1 MRTKKGIRPVAILP
15 LGFLGLILVGTVL
28 LSLPI
33 ATVDRTS
40 IGVFDAWF
48 TATSA
53 SCITGLIVTDTSAT
67 FSMFGQV
74 VIIMLI
80 QFGGLGFMTMAT
92 LLFLSIR
99 KRISLKERLTIAESL
114 GENKLSG
121 IVRLGRNAAIIT
133 FGCELIGAAL
143 LSIRFIPML
152 GWSKGIWYSVF
163 HSISA
168 FCNAGFDLMGR
179 VTGEYSSFTALHGD
193 LLVNL
198 TLIGLIVVGGLGFA
212 VIMDLGAF
220 RRTRHL
226 SLHTKLVLFTTL
238 VLLFAGA
245 LLFFILEYDNTGTMQ
260 GMSVGEKALASLFQS
275 VTCRTAGFNTVDQA
289 ALTDSSKLLSS
300 ILMFIG
306 GAPAGTAGGIKVTT
320 VALLALT
327 LRSFLRGHSDI
338 NVFRRRVSPALVQR
352 SLCIFIIGIL
362 MMMSASMIVS
372 FSQIS
377 SGSSF
382 IDVFFELAS
391 AVGTVGVSTGVTAE
405 ATAMTRVVLCLF
417 MFAGRV
423 GPLTLVLSLSG
434 KSDDSTLRYP
444 EGSIMVG

>member
-1 MRTKKGIRPVAILP
+1 
-15 LGFLGLILVGTVL
+15 
-28 LSLPI
+28 
-33 ATVDRTS
+33 
-40 IGVFDAWF
+40 
-48 TATSA
+48 
-53 SCITGLIVTDTSAT
+53 
-67 FSMFGQV
+67 
-74 VIIMLI
+74 
-80 QFGGLGFMTMAT
+80 MTMAT
-92 LLFLSIR
+92 LLFLSVR

-152 GWSKGIWYSVF
+152 GLSKGIWYSVF

-198 TLIGLIVVGGLGFA
+198 TLIGLIIIGGLGFA

-226 SLHTKLVLFTTL
+226 SIHTKLVLFTTL
-238 VLLFAGA
+238 VLVAAGA
-245 LLFFILEYDNTGTMQ
+245 LLFFVFEYNNSGTMQ
-260 GMSVGEKALASLFQS
+260 AMGVGEKALASLFQS

-289 ALTDSSKLLSS
+289 SLTDSSKLLSS
-300 ILMFIG
+300 MLMFIG

-327 LRSFLRGHSDI
+327 LRSFLRGHSDV
-338 NVFRRRVSPALVQR
+338 NVFRRRISPALVQR
-352 SLCIFIIGIL
+352 SLCIFIVGIL

-372 FSQIS
+372 FSQIG

-391 AVGTVGVSTGVTAE
+391 AVGTVGVSTGVTME

-434 KSDDSTLRYP
+434 KSDDSTFRYP

>member
-28 LSLPI
+28 LSLPA

-53 SCITGLIVTDTSAT
+53 SCITGLIVTDTAAT

-80 QFGGLGFMTMAT
+80 QCGGLGFMTMAT
-92 LLFLSIR
+92 LLFLSVR

-152 GWSKGIWYSVF
+152 GLSKGIWYSVF

-198 TLIGLIVVGGLGFA
+198 TLIGLIIIGGLGFA

-226 SLHTKLVLFTTL
+226 SIHTKLVLFTTL
-238 VLLFAGA
+238 VLVAAGA
-245 LLFFILEYDNTGTMQ
+245 LLFFVFEYNNSGTMQ
-260 GMSVGEKALASLFQS
+260 AMGVGEKALASLFQS

-289 ALTDSSKLLSS
+289 SLTDSSKLLSS
-300 ILMFIG
+300 MLMFTI
-306 GAPAGTAGGIKVTT
+306 
-320 VALLALT
+320 
-327 LRSFLRGHSDI
+327 
-338 NVFRRRVSPALVQR
+338 
-352 SLCIFIIGIL
+352 
-362 MMMSASMIVS
+362 S
-372 FSQIS
+372 FS
-377 SGSSF
+377 
-382 IDVFFELAS
+382 E
-391 AVGTVGVSTGVTAE
+391 TVQPITAPG
-405 ATAMTRVVLCLF
+405 MPV
-417 MFAGRV
+417 
-423 GPLTLVLSLSG
+423 
-434 KSDDSTLRYP
+434 
-444 EGSIMVG
+444 

>member
-1 MRTKKGIRPVAILP
+1 M
-15 LGFLGLILVGTVL
+15 
-28 LSLPI
+28 
-33 ATVDRTS
+33 
-40 IGVFDAWF
+40 
-48 TATSA
+48 
-53 SCITGLIVTDTSAT
+53 
-67 FSMFGQV
+67 
-74 VIIMLI
+74 
-80 QFGGLGFMTMAT
+80 
-92 LLFLSIR
+92 
-99 KRISLKERLTIAESL
+99 
-114 GENKLSG
+114 
-121 IVRLGRNAAIIT
+121 
-133 FGCELIGAAL
+133 
-143 LSIRFIPML
+143 
-152 GWSKGIWYSVF
+152 F

-198 TLIGLIVVGGLGFA
+198 TLIGLIIIGGLGFA

-226 SLHTKLVLFTTL
+226 SIHTKLVLFTTL
-238 VLLFAGA
+238 VLVAAGA
-245 LLFFILEYDNTGTMQ
+245 LLFFVFEYNNSGTMQ
-260 GMSVGEKALASLFQS
+260 AMGVGEKALASLFQS

-289 ALTDSSKLLSS
+289 SLTDSSKLLSS
-300 ILMFIG
+300 MLMFIG

-327 LRSFLRGHSDI
+327 LRSFLRGHSDV
-338 NVFRRRVSPALVQR
+338 NVFRRRISPALVQR
-352 SLCIFIIGIL
+352 SLCIFIVGIL

-372 FSQIS
+372 FSQIG

-391 AVGTVGVSTGVTAE
+391 AVGTVGVSTGVTME

-434 KSDDSTLRYP
+434 KSDDSTFRYP

>member
-28 LSLPI
+28 LSLPA

-53 SCITGLIVTDTSAT
+53 SCITGLIVTDTAAT

-80 QFGGLGFMTMAT
+80 QCGGLGFMTMAT

-114 GENKLSG
+114 GENRLSG

-152 GWSKGIWYSVF
+152 GLSKGIWYSVF

-198 TLIGLIVVGGLGFA
+198 TLIGLIIIGGLGFA

-226 SLHTKLVLFTTL
+226 SIHTKLVLFTTL
-238 VLLFAGA
+238 VLVAAGA
-245 LLFFILEYDNTGTMQ
+245 LLFFVFEYNNSGTMQ
-260 GMSVGEKALASLFQS
+260 AMGVGEKALASLFQS

-289 ALTDSSKLLSS
+289 SLTDSSKLLSS
-300 ILMFIG
+300 MLMFIG

-327 LRSFLRGHSDI
+327 LRSFLRGHSDV
-338 NVFRRRVSPALVQR
+338 NVFRRRISPALVQR
-352 SLCIFIIGIL
+352 SLCIFIVGIL

-372 FSQIS
+372 FSQIG

-391 AVGTVGVSTGVTAE
+391 AVGTVGVSTGVTTE

-434 KSDDSTLRYP
+434 KSDDSTFRYP

>member
-1 MRTKKGIRPVAILP
+1 MRTKRGIRPVAILP

-40 IGVFDAWF
+40 IGLFDAWF

-53 SCITGLIVTDTSAT
+53 SCITGLIVTDTAVT
-67 FSMFGQV
+67 FSMFVQI

-133 FGCELIGAAL
+133 LGCELIGAAL

-152 GWSKGIWYSVF
+152 GWSKGIWYSIF

-198 TLIGLIVVGGLGFA
+198 TLIGLIIVGGLGFA

-220 RRTRHL
+220 KRTRHL

-238 VLLFAGA
+238 VLLSVGA
-245 LLFFILEYDNTGTMQ
+245 LLFFVLEYHNSGTMQ

-300 ILMFIG
+300 MLMFIG

-327 LRSFLRGHSDI
+327 LRSFLRGHSDV
-338 NVFRRRVSPALVQR
+338 NVFRRRISPALVQR

-372 FSQIS
+372 FSQIG

-405 ATAMTRVVLCLF
+405 ATAMTKVVLCLF

>member
-1 MRTKKGIRPVAILP
+1 MRTKRGIRPVAILP

-53 SCITGLIVTDTSAT
+53 SCITGLIVTDTAVT

-80 QFGGLGFMTMAT
+80 QCGGLGFMTMAT

-198 TLIGLIVVGGLGFA
+198 TLIGLIIIGGLGFA

-327 LRSFLRGHSDI
+327 LRSFLRGHSDV
-338 NVFRRRVSPALVQR
+338 NVFRRRVSQALVQR
-352 SLCIFIIGIL
+352 SLCIFIVGIL
-362 MMMSASMIVS
+362 MLMSASMIVS
-372 FSQIS
+372 FSQI
-377 SGSSF
+377 GVRSSF